1 MDGKFNAGK
10 YLKIVLGLLVII
22 AGLYSYTLTYFGG
35 TPWLYNLLDLIKG
48 GFGLGVMFVGLIIAA
63 IGATD

>member
-1 MDGKFNAGK
+1 MAKFNAGK

-35 TPWLYNLLDLIKG
+35 YPWWNDLLILIKG
-48 GFGLGVMFVGLIIAA
+48 GLGLGVMFMGLIIAA